1 MRRQHRLSF
10 CFVVAC
16 APLATGCTNAFFS
29 DQILDFIGPNT
40 AVAVPGNPLV
50 IDSGQTVVL
59 DGSNSYMQDGSGT
72 RFDSVS
78 AGFTF
83 LWEVTTVPTGAV
95 APTLTNETTSQ
106 PSFTATTA
114 GTYVLTLTVTNSLDT
129 GSNFLTI
136 QVQ

>member
-1 MRRQHRLSF
+1 MQRKNRLL
-10 CFVVAC
+10 CLMMLGC

-29 DQILDFIGPNT
+29 EQILDFVGPTT

-50 IDSGQTVVL
+50 INSGQTVL
-59 DGSNSYMQDGSGT
+59 LNGSSSYQQYGSGRT
-72 RFDSVS
+72 EDAVS

-83 LWEVTTVPTGAV
+83 LWEVTAIPTGAV

-106 PSFTATTA
+106 PSFTATTI
-114 GTYVLTLTVTNSLDT
+114 GSYVLTLTVTNTNDT
-129 GSNFLTI
+129 GSNTLTI